1 MSQKVPIRMPVGS
14 PASAFLST
22 SATPAMPVP
31 RPSTEPAAVSPSR
44 PPVLAPPQP
53 TSVVTPVVSPAAAS
67 ATSPKKTPDPSE
79 TQVRF
84 QVYLP
89 QSLAARIDAEIER
102 RKATGRRGRGKSD
115 YSAIFRELVD
125 RYL

>member
-22 SATPAMPVP
+22 TGAPAMPGP
-31 RPSTEPAAVSPSR
+31 RQPVSEEQQAVAPPR
-44 PPVLAPPQP
+44 PPVLTPPQP
-53 TSVVTPVVSPAAAS
+53 PRAVTPANAS
-67 ATSPKKTPDPSE
+67 EASTNRTAESRE
-79 TQVRF
+79 AQVRF

-89 QSLAARIDAEIER
+89 RSLAARIDAEIER
-102 RKATGRRGRGKSD
+102 RKAAGRRGRGKSD

>member
-22 SATPAMPVP
+22 SAAPAMPVP
-31 RPSTEPAAVSPSR
+31 RPPTEPPAVPPSR

-53 TSVVTPVVSPAAAS
+53 PSVVTPAKAP
-67 ATSPKKTPDPSE
+67 ATSPRTTVEPREP
-79 TQVRF
+79 QVRF

-89 QSLAARIDAEIER
+89 QSLAVRIDAEIER
-102 RKATGRRGRGKSD
+102 RKAAGKRGRGKSD

>member
-22 SATPAMPVP
+22 SGAPAMTVP
-31 RPSTEPAAVSPSR
+31 RPPTEPPAAAPSR
-44 PPVLAPPQP
+44 PPVLAPQP
-53 TSVVTPVVSPAAAS
+53 PSVATPAS
-67 ATSPKKTPDPSE
+67 ASAMLPKRTAGTRE
-79 TQVRF
+79 AQVRF

-102 RKATGRRGRGKSD
+102 RKAAGRRGRGKSD

>member
-22 SATPAMPVP
+22 SAAPAMPAP
-31 RPSTEPAAVSPSR
+31 RPPTEPPAVAPSR

-53 TSVVTPVVSPAAAS
+53 PSVVTPVVTPAAAS
-67 ATSPKKTPDPSE
+67 AMSPKRTADPRE
-79 TQVRF
+79 AQVRF

-102 RKATGRRGRGKSD
+102 RKADGRRGRGKSD

>member
-22 SATPAMPVP
+22 SASPAMPVP
-31 RPSTEPAAVSPSR
+31 RPPTEPPAVAPSR

-53 TSVVTPVVSPAAAS
+53 PSVVTPVVTPAAPS
-67 ATSPKKTPDPSE
+67 AMSPKRTADPQE
-79 TQVRF
+79 AQVRF

-102 RKATGRRGRGKSD
+102 RKAAGRRGRGKSD